1 MKLITSRNKEKL
13 ENRREDIYRE
23 LTEVGEV
30 IERAKAY
37 GDLSENE
44 EFSTAAE
51 NQKRL
56 LAELTDINDKLDG
69 AKVVQGLVS
78 SEVSIGSYI
87 RVTELN
93 DNNEPVTEPK
103 LFVVDSIEDYFGG
116 SLGID
121 SPLGKQI
128 LGNPSGIYTVNT
140 NFGLIIKYKV
150 EILRD
155 PNIDNEFD
163 KSYPRNYKMIGEEA
177 AFEQEDGTFKNSE
190 GDLVDKYNRKI
201 DSDGNLLES
210 VL

>member
-13 ENRREDIYRE
+13 EARREDIYEE

-44 EFSTAAE
+44 EFSTASE

-69 AKVVQGLVS
+69 AKVVQGLSS

-87 RVTELN
+87 RVTELGE
-93 DNNEPVTEPK
+93 NNNPISEPK
-103 LFVVDSIEDYFGG
+103 LFIVDSIEDYFGG
-116 SLGID
+116 SLGTE

-128 LGNPSGIYTVNT
+128 IGNPSGVYTVNT

-150 EILRD
+150 EIVRD
-155 PNIDNEFD
+155 TNIDNEFD
-163 KSYPRNYKMIGEEA
+163 SAYPRNYKMIGEEA
-177 AFEQEDGTFKNSE
+177 AFEQPDGSFRDTDGN
-190 GDLVDKYNRKI
+190 LVDKFNRKI
-201 DSDGNLLES
+201 DVSGKLVES
-210 VL
+210 GL